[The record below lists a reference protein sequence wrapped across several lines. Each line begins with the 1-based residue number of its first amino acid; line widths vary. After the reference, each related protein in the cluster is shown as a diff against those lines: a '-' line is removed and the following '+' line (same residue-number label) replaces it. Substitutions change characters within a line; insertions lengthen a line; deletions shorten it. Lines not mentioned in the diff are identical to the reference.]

1 MKYKVT
7 KKQNNSGMCVVCGT
21 QNHHSLGASFYE
33 VEGQIIVALT
43 NAGDEHQSYP
53 DRMHGGM
60 ITALIDETIGRA
72 IQITEPDTWGVTSE
86 LTIKFRRP
94 TPLNKQIK
102 CVAVIDKVNSRGFT
116 GHGFVEDEHG
126 NLLVTCTA
134 TYIKVPLSKL
144 SGDTDEDLGWELV
157 EDKDPVTEIEIVN
170 EV

>member
-21 QNHHSLGASFYE
+21 HNHHSLGTSFYE
-33 VEGQIIVALT
+33 LEGEIIVAQT
-43 NAGDEHQSYP
+43 FARDEHQSYP

-86 LTIKFRRP
+86 LAIKFRKP
-94 TPLNKQIK
+94 TPLNKLIK
-102 CVAVIDKVNSRGFT
+102 CVAIIDKVNSRGFT
-116 GHGFVEDEHG
+116 GHGFIEDEEG

-134 TYIKVPLSKL
+134 TYIKVPLSRL
-144 SGDTDEDLGWELV
+144 SADSNENLGWELV
-157 EDKDPVTEIEIVN
+157 ADTDPVTEIEIFN